1 MMNREF
7 YHFGSFL
14 TKRKTR
20 VPFSAVYISQM
31 SGVWSVLRNLG
42 IGRFKVQIN
51 NGISFKFSLIVF
63 IEFTEFNTKNICH
76 YSTSVQNYH
85 PAASCV
91 RDQDATT
98 VLVRHM

>member
-1 MMNREF
+1 MMNGEF
-7 YHFGSFL
+7 YNFGSFL
-14 TKRKTR
+14 AKRTTR
-20 VPFSAVYISQM
+20 APFLAVYISQM
-31 SGVWSVLRNLG
+31 AGVWSVLRTLG
-42 IGRFKVQIN
+42 IVRFKVQIN
-51 NGISFKFSLIVF
+51 NGISFEFSLIVF

-76 YSTSVQNYH
+76 YSKSVQNYH